1 MSSIV
6 GVRKRIKFQTRYL
19 LYSIVTSAWINLF
32 KGNREIS
39 VYEKSK
45 KISNSIPSRVKK
57 FCFPKD
63 RVSSE
68 STKTQYEMDTVGK
81 AAGA

>member
-1 MSSIV
+1 MSKIV

-19 LYSIVTSAWINLF
+19 LYSIFTSAWIHLL

-57 FCFPKD
+57 FCFPK
-63 RVSSE
+63 RPGVFGVH
-68 STKTQYEMDTVGK
+68 KDTV
-81 AAGA
+81 